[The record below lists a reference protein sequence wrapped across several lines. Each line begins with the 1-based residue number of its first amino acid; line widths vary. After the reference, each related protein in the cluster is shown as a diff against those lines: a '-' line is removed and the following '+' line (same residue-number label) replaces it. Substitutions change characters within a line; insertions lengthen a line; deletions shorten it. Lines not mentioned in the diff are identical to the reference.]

1 MNYLNEYLNIM
12 VFLSNYSKTA
22 DIIVMFSVIG
32 VVSTIVVFTISIKI
46 LLKRININK
55 KNSSVENSDFQ

>member
-55 KNSSVENSDFQ
+55 KKIVV

>member
-55 KNSSVENSDFQ
+55 KK